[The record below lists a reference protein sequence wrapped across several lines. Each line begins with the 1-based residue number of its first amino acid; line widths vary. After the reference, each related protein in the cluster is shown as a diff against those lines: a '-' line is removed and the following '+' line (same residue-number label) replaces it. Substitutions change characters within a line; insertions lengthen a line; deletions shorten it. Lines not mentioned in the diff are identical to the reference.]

1 MRQLRISQGSS
12 RSSLRLRPWQTWSA
26 ASRGVGVVEPAR
38 RYSVPNGTPL
48 NGGMRHN
55 RQRLVL
61 FRSTWTPIHRK
72 QCPTNEAERG
82 LTKPSHE
89 GYPIA
94 SDIFT
99 TLQKTV
105 VPDPIPADSET
116 VFPYELS
123 KYKQNGYGSWQYG
136 PGLDPVKRLD
146 LMPTTYRGASATSYF
161 LERPLRLDSPH
172 ATLHRLPD
180 T

>member
-1 MRQLRISQGSS
+1 M
-12 RSSLRLRPWQTWSA
+12 
-26 ASRGVGVVEPAR
+26 
-38 RYSVPNGTPL
+38 
-48 NGGMRHN
+48 
-55 RQRLVL
+55 
-61 FRSTWTPIHRK
+61 
-72 QCPTNEAERG
+72 
-82 LTKPSHE
+82 TKPSHE

-99 TLQKTV
+99 TLQKTI

-172 ATLHRLPD
+172 ATLHRLLD